1 MDWITKAW
9 SVYLWYKKLFLMRY
23 TAKTNL
29 SDEGGARFKMRQAIE
44 LKSQVVTEIVEKLQ
58 KSSSAVVVDYKGLT
72 VEEVTELRKKMREA
86 GVEYKVYKNTLVRR
100 AAKEVGIEQFNDE
113 LLVGT
118 NAIAF
123 GYEDPVAPARILKE
137 FMDAHPKMQLKMG
150 VVEGEFY
157 NESQIVEFA
166 NIPSREVLLAKL
178 LGSLKAPMSNFAYLI
193 DAMIK
198 KAEGQEA

>member
-1 MDWITKAW
+1 
-9 SVYLWYKKLFLMRY
+9 MR
-23 TAKTNL
+23 K
-29 SDEGGARFKMRQAIE
+29 AIE
-44 LKSQVVTEIVEKLQ
+44 VKSHVVAEIVEKLQ
-58 KSSSAVVVDYKGLT
+58 NCSSAIVVDYKGLT
-72 VEEVTELRKKMREA
+72 VEEVTELRKKMRDA
-86 GVEYKVYKNTLVRR
+86 GVEYKVYKNTLVRK

-123 GYEDPVAPARILKE
+123 GHEDPVAPARIIKE
-137 FMDAHPKMQLKMG
+137 FMDSHPKMELKMG

-157 NESQIVEFA
+157 GREDIVAFA

-178 LGSLKAPMSNFAYLI
+178 LGSLKAPVSNFAYLL

-198 KAEGQEA
+198 KQEGQEA

>member
-1 MDWITKAW
+1 MQNLTIKNNE
-9 SVYLWYKKLFLMRY
+9 LFLMRY

-86 GVEYKVYKNTLVRR
+86 GVEYKVYKNTLVRK

-113 LLVGT
+113 MLVGT

-123 GYEDPVAPARILKE
+123 GYEDPVAPARIIKE
-137 FMDAHPKMQLKMG
+137 FMDAHPKMELKMG

-157 NESQIVEFA
+157 GKDEIVAFA

-178 LGSLKAPMSNFAYLI
+178 LGSLKAPMSNFAYLL

-198 KAEGQEA
+198 KQEGQEA

>member
-1 MDWITKAW
+1 
-9 SVYLWYKKLFLMRY
+9 MR
-23 TAKTNL
+23 K
-29 SDEGGARFKMRQAIE
+29 AIE
-44 LKSQVVTEIVEKLQ
+44 LKSQVVSEIVEKLE
-58 KSSSAVVVDYKGLT
+58 KSSSAIVVDYKGLT

-86 GVEYKVYKNTLVRR
+86 GVEYKVYKNTLVRK

-137 FMDAHPKMQLKMG
+137 FMDSHPKMQLK
-150 VVEGEFY
+150 
-157 NESQIVEFA
+157 IVEFA

-193 DAMIK
+193 DALIK
-198 KAEGQEA
+198 KQEGQEA

>member
-1 MDWITKAW
+1 
-9 SVYLWYKKLFLMRY
+9 MR
-23 TAKTNL
+23 K
-29 SDEGGARFKMRQAIE
+29 AIE
-44 LKSQVVTEIVEKLQ
+44 LKSQVVSEIVEKLE
-58 KSSSAVVVDYKGLT
+58 KSSSAIVVDYK
-72 VEEVTELRKKMREA
+72 
-86 GVEYKVYKNTLVRR
+86 
-100 AAKEVGIEQFNDE
+100 GIEQFNDE

-137 FMDAHPKMQLKMG
+137 FMDSHPKMQLKMG

-193 DAMIK
+193 DALIK
-198 KAEGQEA
+198 KQEGQEA